1 MLGWALRSLPF
12 EVRKAFS
19 LKMPTK
25 SLFIMKTLGIIAPTS
40 GCYLAVRMGYL
51 DLGYPEF

>member
-1 MLGWALRSLPF
+1 MLGRVLRSLPF
-12 EVRKAFS
+12 ELLKAFS
-19 LKMPTK
+19 LKMPPK

-40 GCYLAVRMGYL
+40 GCYLAVCVGYL